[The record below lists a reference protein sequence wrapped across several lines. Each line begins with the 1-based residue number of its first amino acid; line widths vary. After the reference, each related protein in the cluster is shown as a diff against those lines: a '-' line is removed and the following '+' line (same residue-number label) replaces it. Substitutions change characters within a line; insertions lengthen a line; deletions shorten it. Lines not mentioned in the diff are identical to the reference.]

1 MASSVAL
8 VDGTNVQERLASK
21 HLVLKGLQLT
31 AYPVNLPLWELCER
45 LDLSQNALTSL
56 PDSVGD
62 MANLKLLS
70 LSHNQLRALP
80 AALGL
85 LVRLET
91 LHATHNQL
99 GALPDAIG
107 NCASL
112 KFLNVSNN
120 APLQHLPGTLLRL
133 PQLEAVYCDACSLP
147 PAPRFV
153 SYREGVKHKDLANV
167 IAICEQPSKRAE
179 RLAAPPLP
187 PLVVPPPVVAV
198 KKVASAA
205 TPAQTT
211 PTQPPELLRALEEIR
226 AATDPVVQKEK
237 TEAYKQLVR
246 AAALKNSAPSGAAA
260 RAAARATARAEAAAA
275 PAATPIDRLFPSSL
289 DEQPRLAFRA
299 ALLRTAAQEKMLPT
313 GLDRAALS
321 AMLDALVDNIDLDG
335 SGVISRAVFEYALNG
350 EAVLDWLRR
359 GLTPAVAQQPTN
371 AAAAATAPTA
381 AAQAQQPPLS
391 QRRIIRA
398 AALKLCDGD
407 SAPKVLGKG
416 GFGTVTKQLW
426 VGGPFDVAVKTLSV
440 SSDDAAVRALFEREA
455 LLQADLMH
463 DNVLPIY
470 GVVVDGPH
478 LQIVMPLMACSLFD
492 AIHVAAHRQFFSL
505 SEQARIAA
513 DTAAGLNYL
522 HTLDPPILHRDMK
535 SLNVMLTARNDVK
548 LADFGLADVKQQ
560 IQQATA
566 SSQAASSGG
575 LAVGAVGT
583 IQWQAPELFRLKPA
597 WSPAADVYALGVI
610 AWELVAREIPFSGCS
625 PFVIPGAVVA
635 GERPAMP
642 ESTPAPLAALI
653 RRCWAQEA
661 QERPSALEAV
671 RAFRALTSE
680 LPRELQET
688 TDSPSLSSSM
698 QLESRAPTMQS
709 EDDW

>member
-1 MASSVAL
+1 MASSVAV
-8 VDGTNVQERLASK
+8 VDGTDVQERLASK

-31 AYPVNLPLWELCER
+31 AFPINLPLWDLCER
-45 LDLSQNALTSL
+45 LDLSQNALTTL

-62 MANLKLLS
+62 MVSLKVLS

-99 GALPDAIG
+99 ASLPDAIG

-120 APLQHLPGTLLRL
+120 APMQHLPGTLLRL

-153 SYREGVKHKDLANV
+153 SYREGVKTKNLADV
-167 IAICEQPSKRAE
+167 MAICEHPSKRAE

-187 PLVVPPPVVAV
+187 PLAVPPPVVAA
-198 KKVASAA
+198 KKAV
-205 TPAQTT
+205 TPAKTP
-211 PTQPPELLRALEEIR
+211 PTQSPEVLQALEAIR
-226 AATDPVVQKEK
+226 AETDPAVRKEK
-237 TEAYKQLVR
+237 TEAYKQLVL
-246 AAALKNSAPSGAAA
+246 AAAQKKSALRAESSLAA
-260 RAAARATARAEAAAA
+260 RAAARAAA
-275 PAATPIDRLFPSSL
+275 PAAARTPIDRLFPAPL
-289 DEQPRLAFRA
+289 DEQPRVAFRA
-299 ALLRTAAQEKMLPT
+299 ALLRTAAEEKMLPT
-313 GLDRAALS
+313 VLDRPALS
-321 AMLDALVDNIDLDG
+321 AMLDALVDKVDLDG
-335 SGVISRAVFEYALNG
+335 SGVISRAVFEYALDG
-350 EAVLDWLRR
+350 EAMLDWLRR
-359 GLTPAVAQQPTN
+359 GLTPAAAQQPTN
-371 AAAAATAPTA
+371 AAATTA

-463 DNVLPIY
+463 DNVLSIY

-492 AIHVAAHRQFFSL
+492 AIHVAAHRQVFSL
-505 SEQARIAA
+505 SEQARITA

-597 WSPAADVYALGVI
+597 WSPAADVYALGVVC
-610 AWELVAREIPFSGCS
+610 WELVAREIPFSGCS

-642 ESTPAPLAALI
+642 ETTPAPLAALI

-671 RAFRALTSE
+671 RAFRALASE

-709 EDDW
+709 EDEW